1 MSLSNLDKLLG
12 VLTITSKEFSFP
24 LNYILLAAA
33 FLFFYGNFLRS
44 SFGRKW
50 LGAFFG
56 SYSGAVLAS
65 MVSPDLS

>member
-33 FLFFYGNFLRS
+33 FLFFYGIFY
-44 SFGRKW
+44 
-50 LGAFFG
+50 GAHLVV
-56 SYSGAVLAS
+56 SGLA
-65 MVSPDLS
+65 LFWEL